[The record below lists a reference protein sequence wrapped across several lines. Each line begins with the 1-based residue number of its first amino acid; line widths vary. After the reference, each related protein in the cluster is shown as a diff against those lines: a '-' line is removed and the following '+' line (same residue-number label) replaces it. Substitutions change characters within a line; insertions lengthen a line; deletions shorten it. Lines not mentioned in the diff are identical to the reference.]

1 MSKPHA
7 LAVGGVIVAGILLV
21 LAINDWWQGRQIAYD
36 EQRTMYGLKEEFDSI
51 HNVLTRQLAEYS
63 RNLESLEYI
72 LQAFENPPSNEGGPI
87 IETALSTM
95 IGPATSNLDNGGF
108 DPLLNSIGAISLTNS
123 KMSAKLSAWEF
134 SIGELRGDQ
143 EIAANMV
150 NDVYIPYFTSKNV
163 VVHPAT
169 SGMHDSKPIPNK
181 IESNDPD
188 TITQMLADPKFQVLV
203 KGRFGFQRHLIVE
216 LENAIAA
223 TEAIVAELDSPIN

>member
-63 RNLESLEYI
+63 RNLESLEYVSR
-72 LQAFENPPSNEGGPI
+72 AFENDPSNDVESI
-87 IETALSTM
+87 MNTALSAMT
-95 IGPATSNLDNGGF
+95 GSATSNLHNDSL
-108 DPLLNSIGAISLTNS
+108 DPLLNSIGTITVTNS
-123 KMSAKLSAWEF
+123 NVGVKLSAWEF

-150 NDVYIPYFTSKNV
+150 NEVYIPYFTSKNV
-163 VVHPAT
+163 VVGSAM
-169 SGMHDSKPIPNK
+169 SGAHLGKPFPDK
-181 IESNDPD
+181 TESNGPD
-188 TITQMLADPKFQVLV
+188 AITQLFADPKFQVLV
-203 KGRFGFQRHLIVE
+203 EGQLGFQRHLIVE

-223 TEAIVAELDSPIN
+223 TEALVAELEKPIN